1 MTPAQARYI
10 LVGIVLTVLLVGAVF
25 LLRLTRPA
33 LVVPESN
40 FPRAQGPL
48 NAPVQIIEY
57 SDFQCPACQKAQTDL
72 FQLMG
77 QYAGKIRLIY
87 QHFPLDGHRWSPL
100 AHHCAECAAR
110 QDRFWVFHDRLYAE
124 QSIWSNSKEEPLET
138 FLKYAKEGGLDLDQ
152 FARCLVDQTVDRRI
166 DQEKKAGLGLG
177 VKSTPSFF
185 VNGKM
190 VIGGQNLRVEV
201 EKQIPK

>member
-10 LVGIVLTVLLVGAVF
+10 LVGIVLTVLLAGAVF

-33 LVVPESN
+33 LVAPESN

-57 SDFQCPACQKAQTDL
+57 SDFQCPACQKAQPEL

-87 QHFPLDGHRWSPL
+87 QHFPLDGPRWSPL
-100 AHHCAECAAR
+100 AHRCAECAAR
-110 QDRFWVFHDRLYAE
+110 QGRFWVFHDRLYAE
-124 QSIWSNSKEEPLET
+124 QSIWSNRKEEPLET
-138 FLKYAKEGGLDLDQ
+138 FLRYAKEGGL
-152 FARCLVDQTVDRRI
+152 
-166 DQEKKAGLGLG
+166 K
-177 VKSTPSFF
+177 
-185 VNGKM
+185 
-190 VIGGQNLRVEV
+190 IGRASCRERV
-201 EKQIPK
+201 